1 MVNDQM
7 VNGMIDTHCH
17 IDEEAFEP
25 DREEVIARQ
34 QQSGVQAMIVP
45 GVNVASINSVMELCH
60 AHPGYCY
67 PALGLHPEDVKADW
81 REQLATVE
89 AAIRAHRDELVAI
102 GEIGLDYYWDKT
114 FKEEQKEVLRR
125 QLLLARELNLPV
137 ILHNREATEDILS
150 IVNTIANDQ
159 SPITN
164 HQSPITN
171 DQSPMTN
178 DQSPITNHQLRGVF
192 HCYSG
197 SKETAEIILKMGFYL
212 GIGGVLTFKNSK
224 LSETLRELNQSEIK
238 NQQSEIL
245 NRLLLETDA
254 PYMAP
259 TPHRGERNES
269 RFMALVAERLA
280 QVLNVSVDEIIEAT
294 SANARQLFGIK

>member
-159 SPITN
+159 SPMTN
-164 HQSPITN
+164 DQSPITN

-178 DQSPITNHQLRGVF
+178 NQLRGVF

-224 LSETLRELNQSEIK
+224 LSETLKELNQSSIT
-238 NQQSEIL
+238 NHQLPIT

>member
-1 MVNDQM
+1 
-7 VNGMIDTHCH
+7 MIDTHCH

-45 GVNVASINSVMELCH
+45 GVNVASINSVMEVCH

-137 ILHNREATEDILS
+137 MLHNREATEDILT
-150 IVNTIANDQ
+150 IVKEVGG
-159 SPITN
+159 
-164 HQSPITN
+164 
-171 DQSPMTN
+171 
-178 DQSPITNHQLRGVF
+178 RGVF

-197 SKETAEIILKMGFYL
+197 SKETAAIILKMGFYL

>member
-1 MVNDQM
+1 
-7 VNGMIDTHCH
+7 MIDTHCH

-45 GVNVASINSVMELCH
+45 GVNVASINSVMEVCH

-137 ILHNREATEDILS
+137 ILHNREATEDILT
-150 IVNTIANDQ
+150 IVKEVGG
-159 SPITN
+159 
-164 HQSPITN
+164 
-171 DQSPMTN
+171 
-178 DQSPITNHQLRGVF
+178 RGVF

-224 LSETLRELNQSEIK
+224 LSETLRELNQSEIR

-245 NRLLLETDA
+245 NHLFLETDA

>member
-1 MVNDQM
+1 
-7 VNGMIDTHCH
+7 MIDTHCH

-159 SPITN
+159 SPMTNDQSPITN

-171 DQSPMTN
+171 DQSP
-178 DQSPITNHQLRGVF
+178 ITNNQLRGVF

>member
-1 MVNDQM
+1 
-7 VNGMIDTHCH
+7 MIDTHCH

-45 GVNVASINSVMELCH
+45 GVNVASINSVMEVCH

-114 FKEEQKEVLRR
+114 YKEEQKEVLRR

-159 SPITN
+159 SPMTN
-164 HQSPITN
+164 DQSPITN
-171 DQSPMTN
+171 DQSPM
-178 DQSPITNHQLRGVF
+178 TNHQLRGVF